1 MSQVDQAGQV
11 VQVGQVDQVAPAGL
25 PGKHAALPVPRRVS
39 IGLRAAAPG
48 CGGSRTAGP
57 ETAGEDSAVG
67 LGVSRGGGDL
77 RICQQR
83 AVVGRES
90 GQGRQV
96 AANHRRTGQGCT
108 GINRLTEWGSGRARV
123 FWKEGTTEAG
133 CEQP

>member
-77 RICQQR
+77 RICQ
-83 AVVGRES
+83 GRES

-96 AANHRRTGQGCT
+96 AANHRRTG
-108 GINRLTEWGSGRARV
+108 RGRGAL
-123 FWKEGTTEAG
+123 E
-133 CEQP
+133 